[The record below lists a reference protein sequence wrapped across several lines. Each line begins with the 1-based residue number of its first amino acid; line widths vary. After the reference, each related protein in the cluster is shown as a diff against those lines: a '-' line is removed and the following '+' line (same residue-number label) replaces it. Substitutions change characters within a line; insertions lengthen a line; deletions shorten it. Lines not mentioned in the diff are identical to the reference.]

1 MNATH
6 INKLFMF
13 IGVVTIII
21 AANTWLS
28 SQGGKAIF
36 SIALIEEERPAMA
49 FMGLILVGFLLL
61 YRRWTWLAIFT
72 SIWDEMA

>member
-1 MNATH
+1 VNATH

-49 FMGLILVGFLLL
+49 FMGLILVGFSFVSSLDLVGYIHIDL
-61 YRRWTWLAIFT
+61 GRNA
-72 SIWDEMA
+72 